1 MRRLR
6 NRGAPIAV
14 FFAAWAF
21 RFLTTGTLENDHF
34 VSLAR
39 AHQVLHGAWPVRD
52 FFDPGQP
59 LAYLMSAGAAIV
71 AGPSLLTEV
80 ALAVSILALAASL
93 TYVLARR
100 ASGSGLIALAAV
112 GLELAAYPRLY
123 NAGKLLIPAVAVWL
137 GWRYAD
143 RPSAGRL
150 AVLGAWTAVAFL
162 WRHDFAVYIGAPTLV
177 LIFYEHAGSLPLA
190 GRRALEYVAW
200 CIACLIPWAAYVQWA
215 AGLGFYFASA
225 SRFVAM
231 EAQRTGRPDNVGLIL
246 LIIVIPLVAI
256 GLARLQPGG
265 TTHDAQKPALTLSH
279 VVFVG
284 TLAMTL
290 DIVFLRDVIAARLPD
305 VASPTVVLLAWIA
318 GRAPRTFVRAIA
330 VAAVMVAAIAVT
342 VVLMRQPG
350 FRAPTPGRIVR
361 RAQMVASKFH
371 DATPAAVP
379 DLALLPLVDYL
390 ASCTPATDRVLVS
403 GFAPQIPVLAR
414 RAFAAGLPSWF
425 GEYYTS
431 ASEVDHA
438 AAILAREHVS
448 LAVMLEGADA
458 FTMSWPRLAAD
469 LRARGFVERAWRVD
483 GRSIVVWLPG
493 DRARDTPSCP

>member
-14 FFAAWAF
+14 FCAAWAF
-21 RFLTTGTLENDHF
+21 RFLTTGALENDHF

-80 ALAVSILALAASL
+80 ALAISILALAASV

-123 NAGKLLIPAVAVWL
+123 NAAKLLIPAVAVWL

-143 RPSAGRL
+143 RPSTGRL
-150 AVLGAWTAVAFL
+150 ALLGAWTALAFL

-177 LIFYEHAGSLPLA
+177 LLFYEHAESLPLA
-190 GRRALEYVAW
+190 RRRVLGYVAW

-215 AGLGFYFASA
+215 AGLGFYAASA
-225 SRFVAM
+225 LRFVAV
-231 EAQRTGRPDNVGLIL
+231 ESQRTGRPDNIALV
-246 LIIVIPLVAI
+246 LIIIAIPLVAI

-265 TTHDAQKPALTLSH
+265 TTNEGQKPALTLSH
-279 VVFVG
+279 VVFVA
-284 TLAMTL
+284 TMAMTL
-290 DIVFLRDVIAARLPD
+290 DIVFLRDVITARLPD
-305 VASPTVVLLAWIA
+305 VASLLVVLLAFIA
-318 GRAPRTFVRAIA
+318 GRAPRTFVRTTA
-330 VAAVMVAAIAVT
+330 VAAVIVAVIAVI
-342 VVLMRQPG
+342 VVPMRQQG
-350 FRAPTPGRIVR
+350 YRAPTPGRIVR
-361 RAQMVASKFH
+361 RAQMVASNLH
-371 DATPAAVP
+371 DAKPVAVP
-379 DLALLPLVDYL
+379 DLALLPLVHYL
-390 ASCTPATDRVLVS
+390 ASCTPAADRVLVS

-414 RAFAAGLPSWF
+414 RAFAAGLPAWL
-425 GEYYTS
+425 GGYYTS
-431 ASEVDHA
+431 ASDVDRA

-458 FTMSWPRLAAD
+458 FTRSWPRLAAD
-469 LRARGFVERAWRVD
+469 LRARGFVERTWKIDDRAV
-483 GRSIVVWLPG
+483 VVWLPA
-493 DRARDTPSCP
+493 DRARDTPGCT